1 MQDSRLPLTDDDLST
16 LLRSIDRAPPVVNID
31 HIIAR
36 ARQRHS
42 RRNILIAAAAIL
54 ATATAAAAT
63 VPGLLMHTL
72 GHHAEVNREIRPH
85 SPAQLPLVAGSA
97 RGIAFAPERGVRIAF
112 ATAQTTGTVRIQST
126 DDSSLRITQ
135 TSSNREAQFG
145 LTPDGVSVDN
155 SGSTSSYEIS
165 IPATLRDAEVRIA
178 QRIVYVKNG
187 AHRLCSGSDDPKHN
201 CTIAMKHGGVVSNA
215 SP

>member
-16 LLRSIDRAPPVVNID
+16 LLRSIDRLPPTVNID

-63 VPGLLMHTL
+63 VPGFVMHRF
-72 GHHAEVNREIRPH
+72 GHPVEVRREPH
-85 SPAQLPLVAGSA
+85 SRSSTQLPVVAGSA
-97 RGIAFAPERGVRIAF
+97 RGIAFAPVRAVQIAF
-112 ATAQTTGTVRIQST
+112 ATQQTTGIVSIRST

-135 TSSNREAQFG
+135 TSSSREAQFG

-165 IPATLRDAEVRIA
+165 IPASLHDAEVRIA
-178 QRIVYVKNG
+178 QRIVYIKNG
-187 AHRLCSGSDDPKHN
+187 AHRLCTGSDDPARN
-201 CTIAMKHGGVVSNA
+201 CTIAMKH
-215 SP
+215 